1 MRLLI
6 SFAVM
11 QMIIKL
17 YMKKIIL
24 FIVFIFT
31 LIGSTKGQTQS
42 LYINPVK
49 NSIKIGLLS
58 GNVNLTLGVKNIL
71 SEALSDKEIYTT
83 EDVSSSEY
91 QLQTELVFFD
101 IMTTG
106 KNISVFHTSEAET
119 IIRIKGTLYKG
130 DKKIKET
137 IVEESSSEI
146 SSSTIAIDSGGSFNQ
161 QSARQ
166 AVKKACIKLV
176 ETLTKK

>member
-1 MRLLI
+1 
-6 SFAVM
+6 
-11 QMIIKL
+11 
-17 YMKKIIL
+17 MK
-24 FIVFIFT
+24 FIVTILLVALSLF
-31 LIGSTKGQTQS
+31 GYTQPNPNI
-42 LYINPVK
+42 YILPVK
-49 NSIKIGLLS
+49 NSIRIGILS

-71 SEALSDKEIYTT
+71 SEALSDKEINTT

-91 QLQTELVFFD
+91 QLQTELVYFD
-101 IMTTG
+101 IMNTSS
-106 KNISVFHTSEAET
+106 NLSVFHKNQAET

-146 SSSTIAIDSGGSFNQ
+146 SSSTIAIDSGGGFNQ

-176 ETLTKK
+176 ENLTKK